1 MGNDKNSI
9 WERNILRSST
19 SQAYVPTSDIGY
31 AQQARGNGISRESA
45 FPNRSLGTRGGTQ
58 IKKNLGTER
67 VYIPLNPPSK
77 GDLLC
82 YTTRSQYPA
91 PTRSRCPAPARSQHP
106 VPARSQHR
114 VPARSQVA
122 LGNAIAHKVV
132 LCSPNVHASQGSYTR
147 IKKTKSEVQLQQQT
161 RSQVQL
167 GSEINAIISPPLKG
181 VPKAGDV
188 VCPYR
193 SFPNS
198 ILVITHIL
206 YL

>member
-1 MGNDKNSI
+1 MSKVN
-9 WERNILRSST
+9 
-19 SQAYVPTSDIGY
+19 
-31 AQQARGNGISRESA
+31 
-45 FPNRSLGTRGGTQ
+45 GTQ
-58 IKKNLGTER
+58 IKRNPGTAR
-67 VYIPLNPPSK
+67 VYIPLDPPSK
-77 GDLLC
+77 GDLSSH
-82 YTTRSQYPA
+82 TTRSLY
-91 PTRSRCPAPARSQHP
+91 PAPARSQCSAPSLSQCPAPTRSQRP
-106 VPARSQHR
+106 VPARSH
-114 VPARSQVA
+114 VA

-132 LCSPNVHASQGSYTR
+132 LCSANAHARQGSYTR